1 MKHSI
6 LHIAPENFAGVPYDF
21 MCMHKAHGE
30 HSRLI
35 TLHNNP
41 LGFTE
46 DICLDFPIFRSSF
59 ARSYRLSTSLVKRGI
74 TQSQAMFWKPTSL
87 IDKCYFALQTKSRI
101 ARIEH
106 LIETETLDAFDIIH
120 YDGGLDF
127 TRDSRFAKRWKA
139 MGKSIVTCYY
149 GSDLRARGIIREMDE
164 MSDLKLTSE
173 FDHLALKND
182 LEYVFYPYDP
192 GELPAVNPDKDFSS
206 IRIVHSPTNRL
217 YKGTELIL
225 SVIDKLKK
233 SFIFEFHLLENLP
246 RHEVLSMK
254 SLCTISIDQVGGT
267 FGGTGYG
274 KAGIESLAMGIPTI
288 TNMTDEYA
296 NWLPENPFIIANT
309 AQELEDALVQ
319 LFESPELCH
328 QLGKQG
334 KQWVH
339 DYHSYEK
346 VHEHLH
352 VLYHQYGIIR

>member
-21 MCMHKAHGE
+21 MRMHNTHGDN
-30 HSRLI
+30 SRLI
-35 TLHNNP
+35 TLHKNP

-46 DICLDFPIFRSSF
+46 DICLDFPISRSSF
-59 ARSYRLSTSLVKRGI
+59 AKSYRLSKSLVKQGL
-74 TQSQAMFWKPTSL
+74 SKANAMYWEPKSF
-87 IDKCYFALQTKSRI
+87 IDTFYFSLQTQSRI
-101 ARIEH
+101 ARIER
-106 LIETETLDAFDIIH
+106 LIESENLDAFDIIH

-173 FDHLALKND
+173 FDHLALKDD

-192 GELPAVNPDKDFSS
+192 SELPAVNPDKDFSN

-233 SFIFEFHLLENLP
+233 SFTFEFHLLENLP
-246 RHEVLSMK
+246 RHEVLSLK
-254 SLCTISIDQVGGT
+254 SECTISIDQVGGS

-288 TNMTDEYA
+288 TNMTDDYA
-296 NWLPENPFIIANT
+296 NWLPENPFIVANT
-309 AQELEDALVQ
+309 ESQLEDALIQ
-319 LFESPELCH
+319 LIESPELC
-328 QLGKQG
+328 QSLGEKG
-334 KQWVH
+334 KEWVKS
-339 DYHSYEK
+339 YHSYEK
-346 VHEHLH
+346 VNEHMH
-352 VLYHQYGIIR
+352 ALYHKYGIVR

>member
-1 MKHSI
+1 MQKSI

-21 MCMHKAHGE
+21 MRMHKAYGHY
-30 HSRLI
+30 SRLI

-46 DICLDFPIFRSSF
+46 DICLNFPISRSHF
-59 ARSYRLSTSLVKRGI
+59 AKSYRLSRSLVKQGAER
-74 TQSQAMFWKPTSL
+74 SNAMYWKPKSFIDSL
-87 IDKCYFALQTKSRI
+87 YFSLQTRSRI
-101 ARIEH
+101 SSIEQ
-106 LIETETLDAFDIIH
+106 LINSEQLDTFDIIH

-127 TRDSRFAKRWKA
+127 TRDSSFAKRWKA

-173 FDHLALKND
+173 FDHLAMKDD

-192 GELPAVNPDKDFSS
+192 SELPAIQPEKDFTN

-217 YKGTELIL
+217 YKGTDLIL
-225 SVIDKLKK
+225 SVIEKLKN
-233 SFIFEFHLLENLP
+233 SFSFEFLLLENLP
-246 RHEVLSMK
+246 RQEVLSIK
-254 SLCTISIDQVGGT
+254 SQCTISIDQVGGS

-288 TNMTDEYA
+288 TNMTDDYVK
-296 NWLPENPFIIANT
+296 WLPENPFIVANT
-309 AQELEDALVQ
+309 AKQLEESLIELI
-319 LFESPELCH
+319 ESPKLC
-328 QLGKQG
+328 QMLGEKG

-339 DYHSYEK
+339 SHHSYEK
-346 VHEHLH
+346 VNEHLKS
-352 VLYHQYGIIR
+352 LYHKYGVL

>member
-1 MKHSI
+1 
-6 LHIAPENFAGVPYDF
+6 
-21 MCMHKAHGE
+21 MHKAHGE

-106 LIETETLDAFDIIH
+106 LIETEALDAFDIIH

-246 RHEVLSMK
+246 
-254 SLCTISIDQVGGT
+254 
-267 FGGTGYG
+267 
-274 KAGIESLAMGIPTI
+274 
-288 TNMTDEYA
+288 
-296 NWLPENPFIIANT
+296 
-309 AQELEDALVQ
+309 
-319 LFESPELCH
+319 
-328 QLGKQG
+328 
-334 KQWVH
+334 
-339 DYHSYEK
+339 
-346 VHEHLH
+346 
-352 VLYHQYGIIR
+352 

>member
-21 MCMHKAHGE
+21 MRMHNTFGD

-35 TLHNNP
+35 TLHKNP

-46 DICLDFPIFRSSF
+46 DICLDFPISRSTI
-59 ARSYRLSTSLVKRGI
+59 AQSYRLSKSLVKQGK
-74 TQSQAMFWKPTSL
+74 SQAQAMYWKPTTF
-87 IDKCYFALQTKSRI
+87 IDKFYFSLQTHSRI
-101 ARIEH
+101 ARIEQ
-106 LIETETLDAFDIIH
+106 LIASENLDAFEIIH
-120 YDGGLDF
+120 FDGGLDF

-173 FDHLALKND
+173 FDHLAMKDD
-182 LEYVFYPYDP
+182 LEYVFYPYDS
-192 GELPAVNPDKDFSS
+192 GELPAVNPEKDFSN

-233 SFIFEFHLLENLP
+233 SFTFEFYLLEKLP
-246 RHEVLSMK
+246 RHEVLSIK
-254 SLCTISIDQVGGT
+254 SQCTISIDQVGGS

-296 NWLPENPFIIANT
+296 NWLPENPFTVANT
-309 AQELEDALVQ
+309 ARQLEDALIQ
-319 LFESPELCH
+319 LIESPELCRS
-328 QLGKQG
+328 LGEKG
-334 KQWVH
+334 KEWVH
-339 DYHSYEK
+339 SYHSYEK
-346 VHEHLH
+346 VNEYLH
-352 VLYHQYGIIR
+352 SLYHKYGILR